1 MSDIEQEYQ
10 LKNQM
15 TVSLKIF
22 GELLKRTEVCRLS
35 IIDMKL
41 ISNQFWGLHKVNI
54 SKETG

>member
-35 IIDMKL
+35 IIDNKL

-54 SKETG
+54 SKET

>member
-1 MSDIEQEYQ
+1 MSDVEQEYQ

-35 IIDMKL
+35 IIDNKL

-54 SKETG
+54 SKET